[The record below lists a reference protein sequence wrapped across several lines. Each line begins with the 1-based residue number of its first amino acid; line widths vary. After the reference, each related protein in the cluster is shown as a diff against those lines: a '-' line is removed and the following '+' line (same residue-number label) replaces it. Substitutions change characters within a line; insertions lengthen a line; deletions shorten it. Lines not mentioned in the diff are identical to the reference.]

1 MSYMKLKKNCFFCLI
16 CLLQI
21 VITSCNGGR
30 MARSYADCASIRVT
44 PDKLEKEFDFTSVA
58 SLSKLI
64 PLETSDK
71 CRIGNVSRVFV
82 IDGFFIVWDSENQKL
97 YSFTKDGD
105 FMSQIG
111 GRGNSSSEY
120 VSLTDVWVDGRSK
133 EICLLD
139 NSKHCLLFFDIYGT
153 FKRNMKIDDWALNIA
168 LDDELMWLA
177 CYGQTE
183 KNTMLKRVN
192 SETKK
197 GADVLSFSD
206 DMGIPILQSH
216 CFTRKGNDLFFS
228 TPYMNTIYQLDDDA
242 IPVLTIDVGEDG
254 IKVSDMSDEKEM
266 ETVKNGRYVGGIK
279 DFYIA
284 DSIVFFSF
292 EDRRKVGPSID
303 NYYVCYSLSNEE
315 IHVYDYSMRHD
326 KELPISPLPDIK
338 GVDGKNIYFIIDVSV
353 LPAHLMTRLHENES
367 LKDIIK
373 ESNPILV
380 QYTLK

>member
-1 MSYMKLKKNCFFCLI
+1 MIYMRLNKNCIFSLI

-21 VITSCNGGR
+21 VMTSCNAGR
-30 MARSYADCASIRVT
+30 MVRSYADCASIRVA
-44 PDKLEKEFDFTSVA
+44 PEQLEKEFDFTSVA

-64 PLETSDK
+64 PLETSDR

-105 FMSQIG
+105 FISQIG
-111 GRGNSSSEY
+111 SRGNSSSEY
-120 VSLTDVWVDGRSK
+120 VSLTDVWVDRRSK

-139 NSKHCLLFFDIYGT
+139 NSKHSLLFFDIYGT
-153 FKRNMKIDDWALNIA
+153 FKHNMKIDDWALNIA

-206 DMGIPILQSH
+206 GMEIPILQSH

-242 IPVLTIDVGEDG
+242 IPVLTIDFGEDG

-292 EDRRKVGPSID
+292 EDRRKEGPSID
-303 NYYVCYSLSNEE
+303 NYCVCYSLSNEE

>member
-1 MSYMKLKKNCFFCLI
+1 MSYMRLNKSCFLSLF

-21 VITSCNGGR
+21 VITSCSVVR
-30 MARSYADCASIRVT
+30 MASSDADCTSIRVT
-44 PDKLEKEFDFTSVA
+44 PEQLEKDFDFTSVA

-64 PLETSDK
+64 PLETSEK

-82 IDGFFIVWDSENQKL
+82 VDGHFIVWDSENQKL

-105 FMSQIG
+105 FISQIG
-111 GRGNSSSEY
+111 SRGNSSSEY
-120 VSLTDVWVDGRSK
+120 VSLTDVWVDRLSK

-139 NSKHCLLFFDIYGT
+139 NSKHSLLFFDIYGT

-168 LDDELMWLA
+168 LDNELMWLA

-183 KNTMLKRVN
+183 NHTMLKRVN

-197 GADVLSFSD
+197 GTDVLSFSD
-206 DMGIPILQSH
+206 GMEIPILQSN
-216 CFTRKGNDLFFS
+216 CFTRKGNNLYFS
-228 TPYMNTIYQLDDDA
+228 TPYMSTIYQLDDDA
-242 IPVLTIDVGEDG
+242 IPCLTIDFGEDG

-266 ETVKNGRYVGGIK
+266 ERVKNGRYVGGIK

-292 EDRRKVGPSID
+292 DDRRKEGPSID
-303 NYYVCYSLSNEE
+303 NYYVCCSLSNEE
-315 IHVYDYSMRHD
+315 IHVYDYSMQHD

-353 LPAHLMTRLHENES
+353 LPANLMTRLHENES

>member
-1 MSYMKLKKNCFFCLI
+1 MSYMRLNKSCFLSLF

-21 VITSCNGGR
+21 VITSCSGGR
-30 MARSYADCASIRVT
+30 MASSDADCTSIRVT
-44 PDKLEKEFDFTSVA
+44 PEQLEKDFDFTSVA

-64 PLETSDK
+64 PLETSEK

-82 IDGFFIVWDSENQKL
+82 VDDYFIVWDSENQKL

-105 FMSQIG
+105 FISQIG
-111 GRGNSSSEY
+111 SRGNSSSEY
-120 VSLTDVWVDGRSK
+120 VSLTDVWVDRLSK

-139 NSKHCLLFFDIYGT
+139 NSKHSLLFFDIYGT
-153 FKRNMKIDDWALNIA
+153 FKLNMKIDDWALNIA
-168 LDDELMWLA
+168 LDNELMWLA

-183 KNTMLKRVN
+183 NHTMLKRVN

-197 GADVLSFSD
+197 GTDVLSFSD
-206 DMGIPILQSH
+206 GMEIPILQSN
-216 CFTRKGNDLFFS
+216 CFTRKGNNLYFS
-228 TPYMNTIYQLDDDA
+228 TPYMSTIYQLDDDA
-242 IPVLTIDVGEDG
+242 IPFLTIDFGEDG

-266 ETVKNGRYVGGIK
+266 ERVKNGRYVGGIK

-284 DSIVFFSF
+284 DSIIFFSF
-292 EDRRKVGPSID
+292 DDRRKEGPSID
-303 NYYVCYSLSNEE
+303 NYYVCCSLSNEE
-315 IHVYDYSMRHD
+315 IHVYDYSMQHD

-353 LPAHLMTRLHENES
+353 LPANLMTRLHENES